1 MIFDKNINIFFAR
14 DKFFITGIFLFIVNL
29 RKNNIVKLQNNNFIV
44 FFIKADSQFNGN
56 QLFNI

>member
-29 RKNNIVKLQNNNFIV
+29 RKNNIVKLQNKNLEVNFMYYSAGTYES
-44 FFIKADSQFNGN
+44 FF
-56 QLFNI
+56 